1 MAIHDAVCQTSLL
14 KGLQHPEERDT
25 VRLVRKRAFHITLRK
40 RRFAAVQEIQHG
52 DPRVGDPKVV
62 CTQALATVHKG
73 KDNLMQPCCN
83 CRVMSHICNRV
94 ADMHRCNI
102 HP

>member
-1 MAIHDAVCQTSLL
+1 MGIHDAVRQTSLL
-14 KGLQHPEERDT
+14 KSLQHPEKSDT

-40 RRFAAVQEIQHG
+40 SRFAPMQEIQHG

-62 CTQALATVHKG
+62 CTQALATVHAG

-83 CRVMSHICNRV
+83 
-94 ADMHRCNI
+94 
-102 HP
+102 